1 MQKIKLSTFLQQ
13 QGSFVKV
20 HDEIDAALNRTWLM
34 LIYLVLSSAILL
46 VYTLLL
52 AH

>member
-1 MQKIKLSTFLQQ
+1 MQKLKLSVFLQQ
-13 QGSFVKV
+13 QGSFVEV

-34 LIYLVLSSAILL
+34 SIYLVLSSAIVL
-46 VYTLLL
+46 VHTLLL

>member
-1 MQKIKLSTFLQQ
+1 MRKLKLSTFLQQ
-13 QGSFVKV
+13 QGNFVEA

-34 LIYLVLSSAILL
+34 LIYLALSSAIFL